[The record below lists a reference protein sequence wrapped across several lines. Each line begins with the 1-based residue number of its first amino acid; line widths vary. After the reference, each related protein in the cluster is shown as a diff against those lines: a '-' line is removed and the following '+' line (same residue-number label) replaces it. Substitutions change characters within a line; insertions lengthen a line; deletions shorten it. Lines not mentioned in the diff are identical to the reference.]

1 MVLLDGNLIVSGINV
16 QVVRKD
22 IRNINFSVRAPDG
35 QVRVSVP
42 KYITD
47 DALESAVLSR
57 LGWIR
62 KKIQTIKSLPTPP
75 VKIYVSGEG
84 HYFMGEPY
92 KLEVVEQSSK
102 PHILLQTPG
111 TLQMLIRHNTS
122 IAAREKLL
130 YEWYRVELKKRL
142 PPLIE
147 KWQPIIGK
155 KVSDWGVKR
164 MKTRWGT
171 CNINKKRI
179 WLNLELI
186 KRSEICL
193 EYVVVHEMTHL
204 LECNHN
210 TRFKKLLDGFMPG
223 WRRIESELKS
233 NSYIINI

>member
-1 MVLLDGNLIVSGINV
+1 VILLDGNLIVSGINV
-16 QVVRKD
+16 QVVRKN

-35 QVRVSVP
+35 QVRVSAP

-62 KKIQTIKSLPTPP
+62 KKIQTIKSFPAPP
-75 VKIYVSGEG
+75 VKKYVSGEG
-84 HYFMGEPY
+84 HYFLGEPY
-92 KLEVVEQSSK
+92 RLELAEQTRK
-102 PHILLQTPG
+102 PHILLQTSG
-111 TLQMLIRHNTS
+111 TLQMYIRPNTS

-130 YEWYRVELKKRL
+130 YEWYRAELKKRL

-204 LECNHN
+204 LERNHN
-210 TRFKKLLDGFMPG
+210 TRFKKLLDRFMPG
-223 WRRIESELKS
+223 WREIESELKI
-233 NSYIINI
+233 NSYIFDK

>member
-1 MVLLDGNLIVSGINV
+1 MVLLDEGLMIADINV

-22 IRNINFSVRAPDG
+22 IKNINFSVSAPDG
-35 QVRVSVP
+35 HVRVSAP
-42 KYITD
+42 KYISD
-47 DALESAVLSR
+47 EVLRSAVLSR

-62 KKIQTIKSLPTPP
+62 KKIQTIKNLPTRP
-75 VKIYVSGEG
+75 VKKYVSGEE
-84 HYFMGEPY
+84 HYYLGELY
-92 KLEVVEQSSK
+92 KLVIFEQICK
-102 PHILLQTPG
+102 PHISLPTST
-111 TLQMLIRHNTS
+111 TLQMFVCPNASLAT
-122 IAAREKLL
+122 REKLL
-130 YEWYRVELKKRL
+130 YEWYRTELKKRI

-186 KRSEICL
+186 KRSEASL

-204 LECNHN
+204 LERNHN
-210 TRFKKLLDGFMPG
+210 ARFKTLLDGFIPG
-223 WRRIESELKS
+223 WREIERELKS
-233 NSYIINI
+233 NSYIIDI